1 MPGFWKLIKPGT
13 WNIAEHPG
21 IFQIH
26 LTAVC
31 FAMLICFLHPIS
43 PVMFMK
49 SVCQVTSVTRMHIR
63 RPCLCLGIVS
73 RINIWVI
80 FLWKIYHSRLVGLCV
95 SSMGWQ
101 VMYEFQTNQIE
112 ATMSNQSNCCLQ
124 WCLFSFWMQV
134 SIRKQHCSR
143 SHSVFSLKCFLE
155 SIARYSF
162 AVVFSVKTEE
172 NGELPV
178 VINESTA
185 EFEIWFCYR

>member
-1 MPGFWKLIKPGT
+1 MSGFWKLIKPGT
-13 WNIAEHPG
+13 WNIAEYPG

-49 SVCQVTSVTRMHIR
+49 SVCQVTSMTRMHIR

-73 RINIWVI
+73 RINIWVM
-80 FLWKIYHSRLVGLCV
+80 FLWKIYLSRRVGLCV
-95 SSMGWQ
+95 SSMGGQ

-112 ATMSNQSNCCLQ
+112 ATMSNQWNCCLQ

-134 SIRKQHCSR
+134 SIRKQHCSQ
-143 SHSVFSLKCFLE
+143 SHTVFSLKCFLE

-162 AVVFSVKTEE
+162 EVVFSVKTEE

-178 VINESTA
+178 VMNESTA
-185 EFEIWFCYR
+185 EFEICFCYR